1 MNSFLTKAKKSLAGM
16 KNRIS
21 GMADDKFFR
30 IYQHQLSILLTLMI
44 FLAAGILEA
53 DGAAVR
59 PDDGQTLSGLVP
71 AYKVS
76 MDGTELVY
84 VSDPGPVKSALAQKI
99 EETKRQYDMD
109 VSLDQEITFEKKL
122 VSPKRVYLPPD
133 TQNVIR
139 REAKVQCN
147 ASAVYANDVR
157 IGTVKNEKEA
167 NEFLNR
173 FKSQYVEDGT
183 KPESVTFQEEIKIVP
198 ISVPPDQVQDMDT
211 VLAETAKG
219 RETVQEYTV
228 ADGDTLTTVAE
239 SHDMDLD
246 RLVAEN
252 SHVPDP
258 DHLKPGQKLRLS
270 CNRSPLN
277 VVTTEVISQEEA
289 IPFETEVREDESMDR
304 SRTKT
309 LQKGREGRKKM
320 DIRVEKVNGEE
331 KNRAVLSGQVLS
343 EPVKKIIAKGFGKA
357 EQSALSSRRGGGS
370 LFKPTSG
377 RLTSGFG
384 QRWGRLHK
392 GIDLANSVG
401 TPIYA
406 ADSGKV
412 IFAGTSRGY
421 GNFIQIDHGSSGL
434 ITCYGHL
441 KSFDVSAGEVVRRGQ
456 LIAHM
461 GSTGN
466 STGPHLHFEVRVNN
480 APQNPIKYLS

>member
-1 MNSFLTKAKKSLAGM
+1 MNSFLTKAKKGLAGI

-21 GMADDKFFR
+21 GMADDKFLR

-44 FLAAGILEA
+44 FLAAGIPGA
-53 DGAAVR
+53 DGATVR

-71 AYKVS
+71 AYQVS
-76 MDGTELVY
+76 VDGAELAY

-99 EETKRQYDMD
+99 EGAKRQYDMD
-109 VSLDQEITFEKKL
+109 VSLNQEITFEKKL
-122 VSPKRVYLPPD
+122 VSPKRVCLPPD
-133 TQNVIR
+133 TENVIR

-147 ASAVYANDVR
+147 ASAVYADDVR

-167 NEFLNR
+167 NEFLDR
-173 FKSQYVEDGT
+173 VKSRYVENGT
-183 KPESVTFQEEIKIVP
+183 EPESVTFQEEIRIVP
-198 ISVPPDQVQDMDT
+198 ISVPPDQVQDVDT

-219 RETVQEYTV
+219 REAVQEYTV

-270 CNRSPLN
+270 CNVSPLN
-277 VVTTEVISQEEA
+277 VVTTEVIPQEEVV
-289 IPFETEVREDESMDR
+289 PFETEVREDESLDR
-304 SRTKT
+304 DRTKI
-309 LQKGREGRKKM
+309 LQKGREGKKKTEF
-320 DIRVEKVNGEE
+320 RVEKINGKE
-331 KNRAVLSGQVLS
+331 KNRAVLSEQVLS
-343 EPVKKIIAKGFGKA
+343 EPVKKIIAKGSGKA
-357 EQSALSSRRGGGS
+357 ELSVTSSRGGGRS
-370 LFKPTSG
+370 LFQPASG

-392 GIDLANSVG
+392 GIDIANSIG

-421 GNFIQIDHGSSGL
+421 GNFIQIEHGSSGL

-441 KSFDVSAGEVVRRGQ
+441 KSFDVSSGEVVRRGQ

-480 APQNPIKYLS
+480 TPQNPISYLP